1 MRACYRGRYGRH
13 GIAPEPPDGSRIR
26 PQSGFLAGS
35 APSTRRRF
43 AGNAAGRIHFFRN
56 NAHNFVP
63 DDTNEGGTTMR
74 RVVFNQ
80 KGGVGKSTIAC
91 NLAAIS
97 AQKGKR
103 TLVVDL
109 DPQGNSTQYLLGN
122 GAEQP
127 DVTLADFFEQ
137 SLTFRLEPRKTV
149 EFAAATPFER
159 LSVLPSH
166 PSLEELQGK
175 LESRYKIYKLREALD
190 EVAADFDQVFIDTPP
205 ALNFFTRSAL
215 IAADACLI
223 PFDCDEFSRHAL
235 YALLANAEEIRAD
248 HNGRLEVEGI
258 VVNQYQPRANLPQKV
273 VQELIDEGL
282 PVLQPFLSASV
293 RIKESHELARPMIH
307 LDPRHKLTQEFVALY
322 ENLGSRKE
330 RPGAA

>member
-1 MRACYRGRYGRH
+1 
-13 GIAPEPPDGSRIR
+13 
-26 PQSGFLAGS
+26 
-35 APSTRRRF
+35 
-43 AGNAAGRIHFFRN
+43 
-56 NAHNFVP
+56 
-63 DDTNEGGTTMR
+63 MR

-109 DPQGNSTQYLLGN
+109 DPQGNSTQYLLGASN
-122 GAEQP
+122 GQLEI
-127 DVTLADFFEQ
+127 TLADFFEQ

-149 EFAAATPFER
+149 EFAAVTPFER

-166 PSLEELQGK
+166 PRLEELQGK

-215 IAADACLI
+215 IAANACLI

-248 HNGRLEVEGI
+248 HNRELEVEGI

-273 VQELIDEGL
+273 VQALIDEGL

-293 RIKESHELARPMIH
+293 KIKESHELARPMIH

-322 ENLGSRKE
+322 ENLSRKKKK
-330 RPGAA
+330 RGAA